1 MAFFAPQTNAK
12 YFNAKIT
19 ENRFDCWFFAFSS
32 LSFGYPF
39 ALSLCVSLNPSVIS
53 FQLGRQFSKNEA
65 HTTEPKGTQRR
76 TSSIRRRSPKE
87 ADEEESTTP
96 AMGKWQH
103 WCFGNMCKQL
113 RSIGGRRGK
122 GKPRSGRLQIW
133 HFSLAFFA
141 QCVSVCLSDFS
152 SIRMS
157 SNELRMCE
165 DTFFGCPLEEPRTVP
180 RTISGSS
187 N

>member
-1 MAFFAPQTNAK
+1 MRKSP
-12 YFNAKIT
+12 KIVSIVG
-19 ENRFDCWFFAFSS
+19 FLLSLPS
-32 LSFGYPF
+32 LSATLLPS
-39 ALSLCVSLNPSVIS
+39 LSVSQSIPASFHFNWDGNFLRTKRIPRNQREPNGERARSVD
-53 FQLGRQFSKNEA
+53 GAPRKPTKKNQ
-65 HTTEPKGTQRR
+65 QRR
-76 TSSIRRRSPKE
+76 QW
-87 ADEEESTTP
+87 AN
-96 AMGKWQH
+96 G
-103 WCFGNMCKQL
+103 
-113 RSIGGRRGK
+113 SIGVSEICANNYEAWEPGGGRGN
-122 GKPRSGRLQIW
+122 PDLADCRSAW

-165 DTFFGCPLEEPRTVP
+165 DTFFGCPLEEPRTEP